1 MYVVIVVVFSGEL
14 EDLVMH
20 SIMTYNYESS
30 MDASKSMKY
39 VKVLREYVAFYFQ
52 DRGVNTVT
60 YAQKSQNYLAAS
72 TVPVTVVLHMVSQEP
87 MCLTRRM
94 RRWSGVLIFLTSPP
108 SLASLKSSC
117 IYFRAFPP

>member
-39 VKVLREYVAFYFQ
+39 VKVLRETIIRIIRYISFNC
-52 DRGVNTVT
+52 G
-60 YAQKSQNYLAAS
+60 KSIVGIKEDNNW
-72 TVPVTVVLHMVSQEP
+72 H
-87 MCLTRRM
+87 RN
-94 RRWSGVLIFLTSPP
+94 
-108 SLASLKSSC
+108 
-117 IYFRAFPP
+117 